1 MSGSDSS
8 GDRRAAVDGGLTT
21 QPAVEVIDVDKFYGK
36 LSVLRG
42 IGLSVARA
50 ERVVLIGASG
60 SGKST
65 LLRVVAGLER
75 IERGEVRVDGSA
87 IQVGHATRDSRVKLA
102 RSVEARAEVGMVFQH
117 FNLFPNMSVI
127 ENVCLALRL
136 VRRMTRDETRSIGEQ
151 MLNRVGLLSHK
162 DAAPNRLSGG
172 QKQRVAI
179 ARALAMRPRV
189 MLFDE
194 ATSALDPELVG
205 EVLDVMREL
214 AAEGMT
220 MMIVTHEMR
229 FARDVANRI
238 VFMDGGTILEEGPPE
253 ALLSAPQHDRTRTFL
268 QRVLDH

>member
-1 MSGSDSS
+1 MTDPAISGGSPPT
-8 GDRRAAVDGGLTT
+8 ADGGGPAP
-21 QPAVEVIDVDKFYGK
+21 PAVELIDVAKSYGP

-42 IGLSVARA
+42 IGLAVARA

-75 IERGEVRVDGSA
+75 IERGEVRVDGSP
-87 IQVGHATRDSRVKLA
+87 IQVGHAKHDSRVKLA

-151 MLNRVGLLSHK
+151 MLERVGLLSHR

-179 ARALAMRPRV
+179 ARALAMRPRI

-214 AAEGMT
+214 AGEGMT
-220 MMIVTHEMR
+220 MMIVTHEMK

-238 VFMDGGTILEEGPPE
+238 VFMDGGTILEQGPPE
-253 ALLSAPQHDRTRTFL
+253 AVLGAPTHERTRTFL